1 MKVVVIG
8 GTGLIGSKVV
18 AKLNQ
23 HGHEAIAAA
32 PNTGVNTL
40 TGEGL
45 AEVLTGA
52 QVVVDVANSPSFE
65 DGPAWDFFTT
75 ATGNVLDAAESAG
88 VSHLVALS
96 VVGTDRLLD
105 SGYFRAK
112 NAQEQLISEGAIPFS
127 IVRATQFFEFVG
139 RIADSATDGDTVRIS
154 SALSQ
159 PMAADDVATAVAR
172 TAVGQPVG
180 GILEVAGPD
189 RYPLDD
195 VVRARLRA
203 KNDTRRVVTDPQAR
217 YFGVVLDDHTLVP
230 AHRDGVPHPLRGL
243 AHRQRARAGPV
254 ARRRNASEGIDHDDD
269 LVARHVRADMNLAA
283 RFAREAEPLFDVLS
297 RRARRLTR
305 SDADAEDLLQ
315 DTLLHA
321 YAGFRTFQEGS
332 NLQAWLFR
340 ILYNRWVST
349 YRVKQRR
356 PSEVSVDG

>member
-18 AKLNQ
+18 AKLTE
-23 HGHEAIAAA
+23 HGHEAIAASPA
-32 PNTGVNTL
+32 SGVNTV

-45 AEVLTGA
+45 AGVLTGA
-52 QVVVDVANSPSFE
+52 QVVVDVSNSPSFE

-75 ATGNVLDAAESAG
+75 ATGNLLTAGEAAG
-88 VSHLVALS
+88 VSHYVALS
-96 VVGTDRLLD
+96 VVGTDRLLA

-112 NAQEQLISEGAIPFS
+112 AAQEQLIPESAIPFS
-127 IVRATQFFEFVG
+127 IVRATQFYEFVG

-195 VVRARLRA
+195 LVRARLRA
-203 KNDTRRVVTDPQAR
+203 QSDTRRVVTDPEAR

-230 AHRDGVPHPLRGL
+230 GASATVFPTSFPDWLVD
-243 AHRQRARAGPV
+243 
-254 ARRRNASEGIDHDDD
+254 NAPAPA
-269 LVARHVRADMNLAA
+269 L
-283 RFAREAEPLFDVLS
+283 
-297 RRARRLTR
+297 
-305 SDADAEDLLQ
+305 
-315 DTLLHA
+315 
-321 YAGFRTFQEGS
+321 
-332 NLQAWLFR
+332 
-340 ILYNRWVST
+340 
-349 YRVKQRR
+349 
-356 PSEVSVDG
+356 

>member
-18 AKLNQ
+18 DKLNH

-45 AEVLTGA
+45 AEVLTDA

-75 ATGNVLDAAESAG
+75 ATGNVLNAAESAG
-88 VSHLVALS
+88 VSHVVALS
-96 VVGTDRLLD
+96 VVGTDRLLA
-105 SGYFRAK
+105 SGYSRAK
-112 NAQEQLISEGAIPFS
+112 NAQEKLISEAGIPFS

-154 SALSQ
+154 SALIQ

-189 RYPLDD
+189 RHPLDD
-195 VVRARLRA
+195 LVRARLRA
-203 KNDTRRVVTDPQAR
+203 SNDTRRVVTDPQAR

-230 AHRDGVPHPLRGL
+230 GPDATVFPTRFEDWLVDNALAPAH
-243 AHRQRARAGPV
+243 
-254 ARRRNASEGIDHDDD
+254 
-269 LVARHVRADMNLAA
+269 
-283 RFAREAEPLFDVLS
+283 
-297 RRARRLTR
+297 
-305 SDADAEDLLQ
+305 
-315 DTLLHA
+315 
-321 YAGFRTFQEGS
+321 
-332 NLQAWLFR
+332 
-340 ILYNRWVST
+340 
-349 YRVKQRR
+349 
-356 PSEVSVDG
+356 